1 MQHFFDQR
9 VSSTDKS
16 KPGAGAQWRLLSIKC
31 LLCGLALAA
40 GQPALGDDRPFEFI
54 QGQQNA
60 AFPFQKLKDL
70 RKSGVVEEAPADKG
84 KVVGGRLADAGKFK
98 WQVALIDATA
108 PPDDPF
114 YGHFCGGSLIAWR
127 WVLTAA
133 HCTFETQDG
142 VLVPIA
148 PESVDVYLGSV
159 NFTGGERIQVTSIVR
174 HPGYNPKVSQ
184 DNDLAL
190 FELTSEPQKKSELE
204 LITLG
209 KDIKKLNALR
219 ATVIGWGSTDAGVVR
234 PELRSSSRA
243 LRFAENLEFQ
253 DRKACNG
260 AHVRYERERA
270 TRALQKQGRTQQQ
283 IAEAISKWYPS
294 DLQVITD
301 NMICAGG
308 RGGSTD
314 SCFGDSGGPLV
325 VLSGGYKQV
334 GVVSWGPAQACGLS
348 DVTGVYVN
356 LPIYDDWI
364 AKTISAQH

>member
-1 MQHFFDQR
+1 MHLIFHHL
-9 VSSTDKS
+9 VSIEERPTL
-16 KPGAGAQWRLLSIKC
+16 GAVKRLSWVLV
-31 LLCGLALAA
+31 LAAGAA
-40 GQPALGDDRPFEFI
+40 GQPAFADDRPIELT
-54 QGQQNA
+54 QGQQTA
-60 AFPFQKLKDL
+60 AFPFQRLKDL
-70 RKSGVVEEAPADKG
+70 RRNGVAEEAPTDKG
-84 KVVGGRLADAGKFK
+84 KVVGGREATAGKFK
-98 WQVALIDATA
+98 WQVALIDASA
-108 PPDDPF
+108 PADDPF

-142 VLVPIA
+142 VTVPIA
-148 PESVDVYLGSV
+148 PESVDIYLGSV
-159 NFTGGERIQVTSIVR
+159 NFTGGERIRVKSIVR
-174 HPGYNPKVSQ
+174 HPGYNPKLSQ

-190 FELTSEPQKKSELE
+190 FELANEPKRKSELE

-209 KDIKKLNALR
+209 KDIKRLNALR
-219 ATVIGWGSTDAGVVR
+219 ATVVGWGSTEAGVVE
-234 PELRSSSRA
+234 PELRSSSRT

-260 AHVRYERERA
+260 AHVRYERDRA
-270 TRALQKQGRTQQQ
+270 TRMLQRQGRTQQQ
-283 IAEAISKWYPS
+283 IADAISRWYPA

-334 GVVSWGPAQACGLS
+334 GVVSWGPAQACGLTATS
-348 DVTGVYVN
+348 GVYVN
-356 LPIYDDWI
+356 LPIYGDWI
-364 AKTISAQH
+364 ATIISTRR